1 MVLGLWMVP
10 GSLVGV
16 PVEEVPEMSL
26 LDETLSR
33 HLESIKRD
41 LESPLE
47 KSLRTEIAGLVK
59 QIKKLKLAL
68 SVSEQSYRLQS
79 EQRYRIEPERV
90 TVPVKELEF
99 SMHRSPT
106 DFQLTVSLRF
116 GESELWSLRNTAG
129 LPSLSDHVAQ
139 SLRHQIESHLQ
150 DLVKQGPER
159 TERAQEGTLGSMVG
173 PHTPRVVSEPSKDPR
188 QAWPY
193 DMDSYGLPTVN
204 RDPGRRP

>member
-1 MVLGLWMVP
+1 
-10 GSLVGV
+10 
-16 PVEEVPEMSL
+16 
-26 LDETLSR
+26 
-33 HLESIKRD
+33 LESIKRD

-68 SVSEQSYRLQS
+68 SVSEQSYGMKCHEVNRILS

-129 LPSLSDHVAQ
+129 MPSLSDHVAQ

-150 DLVKQGPER
+150 DLAKPPSKR